1 VIWGRDGGQG
11 EKSLVGMVYGA
22 MILMVQNND
31 AHPGLNRSS
40 IFGQHM
46 RYTTDIKRYDRHYAT
61 ITGGASV
68 STPRTKAR
76 GNMSAEQQQIG
87 PYRLQQRL
95 GYGSLGEVYLVTDT
109 RNNRQNALKLLRA
122 SATTSAQEV
131 RFFEG
136 EAKTISQFNH
146 PHILPLLDYGET
158 TLDGAHVPYVV
169 TPFCPDGTLVAWLR
183 QNSNAGI
190 VPPQDAAAI
199 VQQGAEALQYAHN
212 YGIVHQDVKPSN
224 FFIRS
229 LTAGVPDLWVGD
241 FGLGQITR
249 DEGDASQAVRGT
261 PAYIAPE
268 QWAGQPVPATDQYAL
283 AVMAYQM
290 LTGQSPFQGS
300 REQLK
305 YAHNNLWPSPPSTL
319 NSALPHEVDGVL
331 LRALAKSPGE
341 RFSSITAF
349 ANALQQVLPASAS
362 APPPG
367 QAPVVLPFA
376 NNVSNDPFYNDATV
390 AGNVVRPAQPAQPAV
405 QPLPPLP
412 PQQNDIPP
420 LAPTMQQS
428 TFPPNDPQ
436 RRSTNTTIIVL
447 IIALVAV
454 LLIGSVILFSV
465 LRGSNTGAL
474 PPAAATATAISNA
487 TATGQVNSQTA
498 TASSGNATAT
508 ATAQGAQNAAT
519 ATAQADNANATAT
532 AQANGQ
538 ANANA
543 TATAHA
549 SSNATA
555 TAATATAT
563 TLAQFN
569 GNWVNDDSGQT
580 KGVSRLNITNNGT
593 TISVQAF
600 GKCGASDCLWGTQ
613 TTPFTSP
620 QIIVNYTLNTGGL
633 ESLTISLNNPQQ
645 LKVVDI
651 STTNGSA
658 TYTFHRT

>member
-1 VIWGRDGGQG
+1 
-11 EKSLVGMVYGA
+11 
-22 MILMVQNND
+22 
-31 AHPGLNRSS
+31 
-40 IFGQHM
+40 
-46 RYTTDIKRYDRHYAT
+46 
-61 ITGGASV
+61 
-68 STPRTKAR
+68 
-76 GNMSAEQQQIG
+76 MSAEQQQIG

-109 RNNRQNALKLLRA
+109 RSNRQNALKLLRA

-158 TLDGAHVPYVV
+158 TLDGAQVPYVV

-190 VPPQDAAAI
+190 VPPQDVASIA
-199 VQQGAEALQYAHN
+199 QQGAEALQYAHN
-212 YGIVHQDVKPSN
+212 YGIVHQDIKPSN
-224 FFIRS
+224 FFLRS
-229 LTAGVPDLWVGD
+229 RTAGVPDLWVGD

-249 DEGDASQAVRGT
+249 DEGDANQAVRGT
-261 PAYIAPE
+261 PTYIAPE

-290 LTGQSPFQGS
+290 LTGQSPFQGN

-305 YAHNNLWPSPPSTL
+305 YAHNNLWPSPPSTA
-319 NSALPHEVDGVL
+319 NSALPHEIDGVL

-349 ANALQQVLPASAS
+349 ANALQQALPASAS
-362 APPPG
+362 APG
-367 QAPVVLPFA
+367 QGLVVLPLA

-390 AGNVVRPAQPAQPAV
+390 ASNVVRPAQPAQPAV
-405 QPLPPLP
+405 QPLPPFP
-412 PQQNDIPP
+412 PPQNDIPP
-420 LAPTMQQS
+420 LAPAMQQS

-436 RRSTNTTIIVL
+436 RRSTNTTLIVL
-447 IIALVAV
+447 TIALVAV

-465 LRGSNTGAL
+465 LRGGNTGAL
-474 PPAAATATAISNA
+474 PPAAATATAITNA

-498 TASSGNATAT
+498 TASSSNATAT
-508 ATAQGAQNAAT
+508 ATAEGAQNSAT
-519 ATAQADNANATAT
+519 ATAQANNANATAT

-543 TATAHA
+543 TATAQA
-549 SSNATA
+549 NGQAN
-555 TAATATAT
+555 ATATAT
-563 TLAQFN
+563 TLTQFN

-613 TTPFTSP
+613 TTLFTTP
-620 QIIVNYTLNTGGL
+620 QIIVNYTLNTGSL
-633 ESLTISLNNPQQ
+633 EALTISLNNPNQ
-645 LKVVDI
+645 LKVVEV
-651 STTNGSA
+651 SPTNGNA
-658 TYTFHRT
+658 TYTFHKT

>member
-1 VIWGRDGGQG
+1 
-11 EKSLVGMVYGA
+11 
-22 MILMVQNND
+22 
-31 AHPGLNRSS
+31 
-40 IFGQHM
+40 M
-46 RYTTDIKRYDRHYAT
+46 RETR
-61 ITGGASV
+61 
-68 STPRTKAR
+68 AR
-76 GNMSAEQQQIG
+76 PCAERLPISRPSNG
-87 PYRLQQRL
+87 P
-95 GYGSLGEVYLVTDT
+95 GSLCLRPIST
-109 RNNRQNALKLLRA
+109 R
-122 SATTSAQEV
+122 
-131 RFFEG
+131 
-136 EAKTISQFNH
+136 
-146 PHILPLLDYGET
+146 
-158 TLDGAHVPYVV
+158 
-169 TPFCPDGTLVAWLR
+169 
-183 QNSNAGI
+183 
-190 VPPQDAAAI
+190 
-199 VQQGAEALQYAHN
+199 
-212 YGIVHQDVKPSN
+212 
-224 FFIRS
+224 
-229 LTAGVPDLWVGD
+229 
-241 FGLGQITR
+241 
-249 DEGDASQAVRGT
+249 
-261 PAYIAPE
+261 
-268 QWAGQPVPATDQYAL
+268 
-283 AVMAYQM
+283 
-290 LTGQSPFQGS
+290 
-300 REQLK
+300 
-305 YAHNNLWPSPPSTL
+305 WPSPPSTL

-549 SSNATA
+549 SSN
-555 TAATATAT
+555 
-563 TLAQFN
+563 
-569 GNWVNDDSGQT
+569 
-580 KGVSRLNITNNGT
+580 
-593 TISVQAF
+593 
-600 GKCGASDCLWGTQ
+600 
-613 TTPFTSP
+613 
-620 QIIVNYTLNTGGL
+620 
-633 ESLTISLNNPQQ
+633 
-645 LKVVDI
+645 
-651 STTNGSA
+651 
-658 TYTFHRT
+658 

>member
-1 VIWGRDGGQG
+1 
-11 EKSLVGMVYGA
+11 
-22 MILMVQNND
+22 
-31 AHPGLNRSS
+31 
-40 IFGQHM
+40 
-46 RYTTDIKRYDRHYAT
+46 
-61 ITGGASV
+61 
-68 STPRTKAR
+68 
-76 GNMSAEQQQIG
+76 MSAEQQQIG

-109 RNNRQNALKLLRA
+109 RSNRQNALKLLRA

-158 TLDGAHVPYVV
+158 TLDGAQVPYVV

-190 VPPQDAAAI
+190 VPPQDVASI

-212 YGIVHQDVKPSN
+212 YGIVHQDIKPSN
-224 FFIRS
+224 FFLRS
-229 LTAGVPDLWVGD
+229 RTAGVPDLWVGD

-249 DEGDASQAVRGT
+249 DEGDANQAVRGT
-261 PAYIAPE
+261 PTYIAPE

-290 LTGQSPFQGS
+290 LTGQSPFQGN

-305 YAHNNLWPSPPSTL
+305 YAHNNLWPSPPSTA
-319 NSALPHEVDGVL
+319 NSALPHEIDGVL

-349 ANALQQVLPASAS
+349 ANALQQALPASAS
-362 APPPG
+362 APG
-367 QAPVVLPFA
+367 QGPVVLPLA

-390 AGNVVRPAQPAQPAV
+390 ASNVVRPAQPAQPAV
-405 QPLPPLP
+405 QPLPPFP
-412 PQQNDIPP
+412 PPQNDIPP
-420 LAPTMQQS
+420 LAPAMQQS

-436 RRSTNTTIIVL
+436 RRSTNTTLIVL
-447 IIALVAV
+447 TIALVAV

-465 LRGSNTGAL
+465 LRGGNTGAL
-474 PPAAATATAISNA
+474 PPAAATATAITNA

-498 TASSGNATAT
+498 TASSSNATAT
-508 ATAQGAQNAAT
+508 ATAEGAQNSAT
-519 ATAQADNANATAT
+519 ATAQANNANATAT

-543 TATAHA
+543 TATAQA
-549 SSNATA
+549 NGQAN
-555 TAATATAT
+555 ATATAT
-563 TLAQFN
+563 TLTQFN

-613 TTPFTSP
+613 TTLFTTP
-620 QIIVNYTLNTGGL
+620 QIIVNYTLNTGSL
-633 ESLTISLNNPQQ
+633 EALTISLNNPNQ
-645 LKVVDI
+645 LKVVEV
-651 STTNGSA
+651 SPTNGNA
-658 TYTFHRT
+658 TYTFHKT

>member
-1 VIWGRDGGQG
+1 
-11 EKSLVGMVYGA
+11 
-22 MILMVQNND
+22 
-31 AHPGLNRSS
+31 
-40 IFGQHM
+40 
-46 RYTTDIKRYDRHYAT
+46 
-61 ITGGASV
+61 
-68 STPRTKAR
+68 
-76 GNMSAEQQQIG
+76 MSAEQQQIG
-87 PYRLQQRL
+87 PYRFQQRL

-158 TLDGAHVPYVV
+158 TLNGAQVPYVV

-183 QNSNAGI
+183 QNSNAGV
-190 VPPQDAAAI
+190 VPPQDVVSI

-229 LTAGVPDLWVGD
+229 LTAGAPDLWVGD

-249 DEGDASQAVRGT
+249 DEGGGNQAVRGT

-283 AVMAYQM
+283 AVMTYQM

-300 REQLK
+300 RDQLK
-305 YAHNNLWPSPPSTL
+305 DAHNNLWPSPPSTL
-319 NSALPHEVDGVL
+319 NSALPHEVDDVL
-331 LRALAKSPGE
+331 LRGLAKSPGD

-349 ANALQQVLPASAS
+349 ANALQQVLPAQVS

-367 QAPVVLPFA
+367 QGPVVLPFA
-376 NNVSNDPFYNDATV
+376 NNVSNDPFYNEATV
-390 AGNVVRPAQPAQPAV
+390 AGDAVRPAQPAQPPI
-405 QPLPPLP
+405 QPAPAFQ
-412 PQQNDIPP
+412 PQQNDLPPIPP
-420 LAPTMQQS
+420 PMQQQQG
-428 TFPPNDPQ
+428 TFPPDDPQ

-454 LLIGSVILFSV
+454 LLVGSIILFSV
-465 LRGSNTGAL
+465 LHNSNTGAL

-498 TASSGNATAT
+498 TANAGNATAT

-519 ATAQADNANATAT
+519 ATAQANNANATAT

-543 TATAHA
+543 TATAQA
-549 SSNATA
+549 NGQAN
-555 TAATATAT
+555 ATATAT
-563 TLAQFN
+563 TLAQYN

-600 GKCGASDCLWGTQ
+600 GKCGTSDCLWGTQ

-620 QIIVNYTLNTGGL
+620 QIVVNYTPSTGGL
-633 ESLTISLNNPQQ
+633 ESLTISLNSPQQ
-645 LKVVDI
+645 LKVVEV
-651 STTNGSA
+651 STTNGST

>member
-1 VIWGRDGGQG
+1 
-11 EKSLVGMVYGA
+11 
-22 MILMVQNND
+22 
-31 AHPGLNRSS
+31 
-40 IFGQHM
+40 
-46 RYTTDIKRYDRHYAT
+46 
-61 ITGGASV
+61 
-68 STPRTKAR
+68 
-76 GNMSAEQQQIG
+76 MSAEQQQIG
-87 PYRLQQRL
+87 PYRFQQRL

-158 TLDGAHVPYVV
+158 TLDGAQVPYVV
-169 TPFCPDGTLVAWLR
+169 TPFCPDGTLVPWLR

-190 VPPQDAAAI
+190 VPPQDVVSI

-249 DEGDASQAVRGT
+249 DEGGGNQAVRGT

-300 REQLK
+300 RDQLK
-305 YAHNNLWPSPPSTL
+305 YAHNSLWPSPPSTL
-319 NSALPHEVDGVL
+319 NSALPHEVDDVI
-331 LRALAKSPGE
+331 LRGLAKSPGD

-362 APPPG
+362 APSPG
-367 QAPVVLPFA
+367 QVVLPFA
-376 NNVSNDPFYNDATV
+376 GNVSNDPFYNEATV
-390 AGNVVRPAQPAQPAV
+390 AGDAVRPAQPAQPPI
-405 QPLPPLP
+405 QPAPQFQPQQNDLPPLP
-412 PQQNDIPP
+412 PP
-420 LAPTMQQS
+420 MQQQQG

-454 LLIGSVILFSV
+454 LIVGSVILFSV
-465 LRGSNTGAL
+465 LHNGNTGAL
-474 PPAAATATAISNA
+474 PPSAATATAISNA
-487 TATGQVNSQTA
+487 TATEQVNSQTA

-519 ATAQADNANATAT
+519 ATAQANNANATAT

-543 TATAHA
+543 TATAQA
-549 SSNATA
+549 SGQANAN
-555 TAATATAT
+555 ATATAT
-563 TLAQFN
+563 TLAQYN

-600 GKCGASDCLWGTQ
+600 GKCGTSDCLWGTQ

-620 QIIVNYTLNTGGL
+620 QIVVNYTPNTGGL

-651 STTNGSA
+651 STSNGST
-658 TYTFHRT
+658 TYTFHKS